1 VYDGELRRNLTN
13 YAIELLK
20 MIMSIISDGYPNC
33 LKPDGHVHVY
43 KFLSANMVAGGY
55 WLQPQIWLQVD
66 NYNI

>member
-1 VYDGELRRNLTN
+1 
-13 YAIELLK
+13 